1 MRNCL
6 LNIVN
11 NEDAGGDFMDQ
22 HIFSSEAAKRVGIG
36 VSTLRNYAAVLEGKG
51 YRFERG
57 TNNGRIFYEKDLQV
71 ITSLI
76 EKITK
81 DSMTIECAA
90 EMVVTELGVELEKN
104 DSSNQGR
111 EDELAKLH
119 EQIKQLEEKQA
130 KFNDLNN
137 KLMLRVEQLTEKIEE
152 RERDQALFQRLE
164 NSRNKKKRKGIAFFR
179 PLTTLAGKR

>member
-1 MRNCL
+1 M
-6 LNIVN
+6 
-11 NEDAGGDFMDQ
+11 EQ

-57 TNNGRIFYEKDLQV
+57 TNNGRIFHGKDIQL
-71 ITSLI
+71 ITALI

-81 DSMTIECAA
+81 ESMTIEYAA
-90 EMVVTELGVELEKN
+90 EIILSETGMEIEQIVHPDQE
-104 DSSNQGR
+104 R

-119 EQIKQLEEKQA
+119 EQIRQLEERQS
-130 KFNDLNN
+130 KFSDINN
-137 KLMLRVEQLTEKIEE
+137 KLMLRVERLTEKIEE

-164 NSRNKKKRKGIAFFR
+164 NSRNKKKRNGIAFLR